1 MFCVSHSIPHE
12 DCPPCRKTVSAMRP
26 TVFAELVAAE
36 LSAGTVC
43 CCLGCDLVHREALD
57 ACPRCAR
64 PNPARKR
71 LPDAMRQPVDHLHA
85 LTRRDV
91 VGVHP

>member
-12 DCPPCRKTVSAMRP
+12 DCPHCRKTVSAMRP
-26 TVFAELVAAE
+26 TVFAELAAAE

-43 CCLGCDLVHREALD
+43 CLGCDLVYREALD

-64 PNPARKR
+64 PHPTRKL
-71 LPDAMRQPVDHLHA
+71 LPDAMRQPVADLYA
-85 LTRRDV
+85 LTLRDIAGAHV
-91 VGVHP
+91 